1 MLMAETGKA
10 RRAWGI
16 GLMYK
21 NSGPMPH
28 DKARKDAPC
37 RDGVTTQQA
46 ARMGRMAPPRGETC
60 TVPASRTRDTF
71 TPFGGELES
80 PQRHILG
87 EKTMS

>member
-37 RDGVTTQQA
+37 RDGVTPQQA
-46 ARMGRMAPPRGETC
+46 ARMGRMAPPKRGNLHR
-60 TVPASRTRDTF
+60 ARKRDEGYVYTI
-71 TPFGGELES
+71 
-80 PQRHILG
+80 RW
-87 EKTMS
+87 